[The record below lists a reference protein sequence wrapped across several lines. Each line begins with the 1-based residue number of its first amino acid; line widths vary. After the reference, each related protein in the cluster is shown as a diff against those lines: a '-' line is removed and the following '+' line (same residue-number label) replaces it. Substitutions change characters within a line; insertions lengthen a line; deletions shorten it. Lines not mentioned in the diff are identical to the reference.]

1 MGGQHRPITSY
12 AFVSRGGGGGDGVE
26 LSRRPGERCRRW
38 PVVLRAHW
46 GPGGDPN
53 ARARPQ
59 PWPGGYVFFQT
70 PVNRSLRGAQLLS
83 AFACNVS
90 VFADALQVYRPLVGH
105 TGTDP
110 IVRWLPAAATVAVK
124 SGCPAHFLVPGV

>member
-1 MGGQHRPITSY
+1 STFFTHSCSGALS
-12 AFVSRGGGGGDGVE
+12 E
-26 LSRRPGERCRRW
+26 SRRPGAIRT
-38 PVVLRAHW
+38 
-46 GPGGDPN
+46 PGK
-53 ARARPQ
+53 AAASL
-59 PWPGGYVFFQT
+59 PGGYVFFQT
-70 PVNRSLRGAQLLS
+70 PLNSSLRGAQLLS

-110 IVRWLPAAATVAVK
+110 IVRSLPAAPTVAVK